1 MSSRRD
7 FRDLDGADPWKLL
20 GVARDAGPDEIKR
33 SYRRLS
39 RSHHTDV
46 GGNATQQA
54 KLNRAYEILS
64 DPTRRADYALLLNPK
79 KPAAPSEAPRSPEPE
94 EDPFDWSSGPGTTYP
109 PPRQNPRTPPRQ
121 PRQDPHTAP
130 PYREPYTAPPYNDPF
145 TAPAYQPR
153 RPGVSR
159 QAVAALLT
167 VPFCS
172 PVSIYLAITALRQIQ
187 WSGQRGKSI
196 AWLAHLQ
203 NIGLFVW
210 VIIGGV
216 IAKL

>member
-20 GVARDAGPDEIKR
+20 GVARDAGPEEIKR

-46 GGNATQQA
+46 GGDPEQQV

-64 DPTRRADYALLLNPK
+64 DPGRRADYALLLNPK
-79 KPAAPSEAPRSPEPE
+79 PPTAPKQDLRREPDE
-94 EDPFDWSSGPGTTYP
+94 PTGDPFEWSSGAGTSYRDSYTPPRRDTYTP
-109 PPRQNPRTPPRQ
+109 PPRQ
-121 PRQDPHTAP
+121 DS
-130 PYREPYTAPPYNDPF
+130 YTAPPYNDPF

-172 PVSIYLAITALRQIQ
+172 PVSIYLSITALRQIQ

-196 AWLAHLQ
+196 AWLALLL

>member
-20 GVARDAGPDEIKR
+20 GVARDAGPEEIKR

-64 DPTRRADYALLLNPK
+64 DPARRADYALLLDPK
-79 KPAAPSEAPRSPEPE
+79 PPTAPTQDARREPDH
-94 EDPFDWSSGPGTTYP
+94 DPFEWSTGTGTTYRDSYSPPRRNPYTP
-109 PPRQNPRTPPRQ
+109 PPRQ
-121 PRQDPHTAP
+121 DS
-130 PYREPYTAPPYNDPF
+130 YTAPPYNNPF

-172 PVSIYLAITALRQIQ
+172 PVSIYLSITALRQIQ

-196 AWLAHLQ
+196 AWLALLL
-203 NIGLFVW
+203 NITLFVW

>member
-1 MSSRRD
+1 
-7 FRDLDGADPWKLL
+7 
-20 GVARDAGPDEIKR
+20 
-33 SYRRLS
+33 
-39 RSHHTDV
+39 
-46 GGNATQQA
+46 
-54 KLNRAYEILS
+54 
-64 DPTRRADYALLLNPK
+64 
-79 KPAAPSEAPRSPEPE
+79 
-94 EDPFDWSSGPGTTYP
+94 
-109 PPRQNPRTPPRQ
+109 
-121 PRQDPHTAP
+121 
-130 PYREPYTAPPYNDPF
+130 
-145 TAPAYQPR
+145 
-153 RPGVSR
+153 VSR

-196 AWLAHLQ
+196 AWLALLL

>member
-20 GVARDAGPDEIKR
+20 GVARDAGPDEIRR

-94 EDPFDWSSGPGTTYP
+94 EDPFDWSSGPGTTYRDSYTAPRRDTYTP
-109 PPRQNPRTPPRQ
+109 PPRQ
-121 PRQDPHTAP
+121 DS
-130 PYREPYTAPPYNDPF
+130 YTAPPYNDPF

-196 AWLAHLQ
+196 AWLALLL

>member
-20 GVARDAGPDEIKR
+20 GVTRDAGPEEIKR

-46 GGNATQQA
+46 GGDATQQA

-64 DPTRRADYALLLNPK
+64 DPGRRADYALLLNPK
-79 KPAAPSEAPRSPEPE
+79 KPTAPSEAPRAAEPE
-94 EDPFDWSSGPGTTYP
+94 EDPFEWSSGPGTTY
-109 PPRQNPRTPPRQ
+109 TPPRQ
-121 PRQDPHTAP
+121 PRQDPYTAP
-130 PYREPYTAPPYNDPF
+130 PYREPTAPPYREPTAPPYNDPF
-145 TAPAYQPR
+145 TATSYRPR

-172 PVSIYLAITALRQIQ
+172 PVSIYLSITALRQIR

-196 AWLAHLQ
+196 AWLALLL

>member
-1 MSSRRD
+1 MNSRRD

-20 GVARDAGPDEIKR
+20 GVARDAGPEEIKR

-46 GGNATQQA
+46 GGSATQQA

-64 DPTRRADYALLLNPK
+64 DPNRRADYAVLLNPK
-79 KPAAPSEAPRSPEPE
+79 PKPPETPHRPTPDE
-94 EDPFDWSSGPGTTYP
+94 PADDPFEWSSGPAPTPPRRDTYTP
-109 PPRQNPRTPPRQ
+109 PRHPRQN
-121 PRQDPHTAP
+121 PHTAP
-130 PYREPYTAPPYNDPF
+130 PYRESYTAPPYNDPF
-145 TAPAYQPR
+145 TAPTYQPR
-153 RPGVSR
+153 RHPGVSR

-172 PVSIYLAITALRQIQ
+172 LVSIYLAVTALRQIQ

-196 AWLAHLQ
+196 AWLALLL
-203 NIGLFVW
+203 NIALFVF

-216 IAKL
+216 LTKL